1 MATVQEDEDEERD
14 AYGAGELEEEEDE
27 EVMEL
32 DEEKELQQ
40 EEAAARRRGG
50 FVDDT
55 FEEELIAQLEE
66 YEQLIQDF
74 QFQLEITGTRYSL
87 ATGGMPEEAE
97 VGAQRGYQG
106 PLTLPWVPLGWDNAG
121 AALDPWDG
129 SRQPA
134 LSLELRGALGMVQWL
149 APSSLF
155 ALICRSH
162 QVFTATGGI
171 PRVAIAE
178 NQHGE

>member
-32 DEEKELQQ
+32 DDEKELQQ
-40 EEAAARRRGG
+40 EEAAARRRCG

-66 YEQLIQDF
+66 YEQLIQEF

-97 VGAQRGYQG
+97 VGAAMRMPRTAHFALGPSWLGPCRGS
-106 PLTLPWVPLGWDNAG
+106 TEPLGWEQAASPQLG
-121 AALDPWDG
+121 APRSPRDG
-129 SRQPA
+129 AVTGPLLPVCSHLQ
-134 LSLELRGALGMVQWL
+134 E
-149 APSSLF
+149 PSSLYSDRWNSKSRN
-155 ALICRSH
+155 C
-162 QVFTATGGI
+162 
-171 PRVAIAE
+171 
-178 NQHGE
+178 

>member
-1 MATVQEDEDEERD
+1 MR
-14 AYGAGELEEEEDE
+14 
-27 EVMEL
+27 
-32 DEEKELQQ
+32 EKELQQ
-40 EEAAARRRGG
+40 EEAAPGGGAG

-55 FEEELIAQLEE
+55 FGGGADSPAGGG
-66 YEQLIQDF
+66 EQLIQEF

-121 AALDPWDG
+121 AALDPGMGAG
-129 SRQPA
+129 SQPSA
-134 LSLELRGALGMVQWL
+134 LSLWSPRDGVQWL

-155 ALICRSH
+155 ASSAGAIKSLQR
-162 QVFTATGGI
+162 QVEFQS
-171 PRVAIAE
+171 R
-178 NQHGE
+178 NC